1 MRVFEKATE
10 ALAGILGTPLAY
22 PLYYFILTIAGGTV
36 LLHHPASLVGREIA
50 WIDAVFTATSAA
62 CVTGLVV
69 VDTGTH
75 FTSFGQGVILCLI
88 QLGGLGVMT
97 YASLVFYLWRQRVSL
112 ADRVAVGQSL
122 LHDPSFKLGRFLLR
136 LLLWT
141 CAIEGG
147 GMMLLRLFDPDGFS
161 WFGSLFHSVSAFC
174 NAGFSLFPDSLSAW
188 RGNLWVNIVFM
199 VLIVAGGIGFS
210 VLVEL
215 EHVGLGKLKKKAG
228 RRTTARLSWYSRVV
242 LRTSLWLV
250 LGGTAILF
258 FSEFVG
264 FRQPMQWG
272 EAVLSALFQS
282 VTCRT
287 AGFNTLDIGS
297 MTNLSLVAMM
307 ALMLI
312 GGSPGSCAGGVKTTT
327 FRALIAFALAQV
339 RGREQS
345 VVEGRALDNTTLSKA
360 FTLVLFAFLIVTLA
374 TLVLTF
380 TEGGDVPHPLTRG
393 QFLEILFESVSAFAT
408 VGLSTGLTP
417 ELSAAGKVVI
427 ALLMFVGRLG
437 PVFFLGVLQTLHEK
451 PHYRWPEE
459 NMLIG

>member
-1 MRVFEKATE
+1 M
-10 ALAGILGTPLAY
+10 
-22 PLYYFILTIAGGTV
+22 
-36 LLHHPASLVGREIA
+36 
-50 WIDAVFTATSAA
+50 
-62 CVTGLVV
+62 
-69 VDTGTH
+69 
-75 FTSFGQGVILCLI
+75 
-88 QLGGLGVMT
+88 
-97 YASLVFYLWRQRVSL
+97 
-112 ADRVAVGQSL
+112 
-122 LHDPSFKLGRFLLR
+122 
-136 LLLWT
+136 
-141 CAIEGG
+141 
-147 GMMLLRLFDPDGFS
+147 
-161 WFGSLFHSVSAFC
+161 
-174 NAGFSLFPDSLSAW
+174 
-188 RGNLWVNIVFM
+188 
-199 VLIVAGGIGFS
+199 
-210 VLVEL
+210 
-215 EHVGLGKLKKKAG
+215 
-228 RRTTARLSWYSRVV
+228 SWYSRVV

-451 PHYRWPEE
+451 PHYRWP
-459 NMLIG
+459 